1 MEYVAEAVH
10 QIIHIA
16 TLIAFKN
23 CAELGGGQLKN
34 VYCSLPFLKLKNV
47 LTKQNIVLRKQN
59 LKDR

>member
-23 CAELGGGQLKN
+23 CAELGGGAVKKCL
-34 VYCSLPFLKLKNV
+34 LFI
-47 LTKQNIVLRKQN
+47 TIFET
-59 LKDR
+59 